1 VALIAGETCPS
12 ASKYSVEDEETVLA
26 GMPIENN
33 ADAVAAR
40 AVLRRSEIAAEIMR
54 VAAVCSIAV
63 C

>member
-1 VALIAGETCPS
+1 MAGETCPS
-12 ASKYSVEDEETVLA
+12 VSKYNVEDEETVLA